1 MPVLAEY
8 DDKILKL
15 VRQLVVLSN
24 PTRLFRPTL
33 KSTNPLQ
40 SLTIGIYREGGCVE
54 YCQSTC
60 S

>member
-8 DDKILKL
+8 DDKTLKL

-24 PTRLFRPTL
+24 PTQLFRPTL
-33 KSTNPLQ
+33 KSTNQ
-40 SLTIGIYREGGCVE
+40 SRSLTINTYSEGGCVE
-54 YCQSTC
+54 YCQSAC